1 MKITTLIDRR
11 EALRKTV
18 IILGGAVSAP
28 TMMGI
33 LNGCSVTN
41 DPDWVPQYFDNDQA
55 VLITEI
61 SDIIIPATDTP
72 GARDVGVPK
81 FIESMVKDVFN
92 QEDQSKFMEGLNAF
106 NAQAMEE
113 YNKSFIK
120 LKPGE
125 KKEFVKV
132 RHEEALKNRM
142 EDQFI
147 MTVKEMTI
155 SGFCTSEAGAT
166 QVLKYDKVPG
176 EYEGCIP
183 FADVGKQWAT

>member
-1 MKITTLIDRR
+1 MKTTTLIDRR
-11 EALRKTV
+11 EALRKTA
-18 IILGGAVSAP
+18 IILGGAISAP

-72 GARDVGVPK
+72 GAKDVGVPK
-81 FIESMVKDVFN
+81 FIESMVKDAFK

-106 NAQAMEE
+106 NAQAVEE

-120 LKPGE
+120 LKAGE
-125 KKEFVKV
+125 KKEFVKI
-132 RHEEALKNRM
+132 RHEEALKNHM

-166 QVLKYDKVPG
+166 QVLNYDKVPG

-183 FADVGKQWAT
+183 FKDADKQWAT

>member
-92 QEDQSKFMEGLNAF
+92 KENQSKFMEGLNTF

-132 RHEEALKNRM
+132 RHAEALKNRM
-142 EDQFI
+142 VDQFI